1 MRSSRSNERSP
12 FACLRVS
19 EISPI
24 LRDLPMSNFLK
35 TLFAVAIVFAAAE
48 ARAAVRLK
56 DIARVKGQET
66 NSLQGL
72 GLVVGLKGTGDGG
85 KYLPTIRSLAT
96 VMQYMRS
103 PVLGGP
109 SELKDASNVALVMVT
124 CTVPAGGAKQG
135 DLLDCQVSSIG
146 AAKSLVGGRLFLA
159 AMQGPDIDNPRIYG
173 FSEGLLHFDDL
184 QVPTVARIRDG
195 CRLEEDF
202 DNPFIDRDMMT
213 LVLDRNHADFEVAQ
227 EVAEVINSQL
237 SIQSGEATP
246 AKAVN
251 AHTIV
256 VKVPQQYRDD
266 YVLFV
271 SQIMSLTMSEPT
283 TEARV
288 VINERAG
295 SIVIGADVEIG
306 AVVVSHKN
314 IVIETENNLP
324 NDRFVPIDPSGT
336 QTTKLRS
343 LVAALQA
350 VKVPNADII
359 EIIKGLDRN
368 GKLHGRLII
377 E

>member
-1 MRSSRSNERSP
+1 
-12 FACLRVS
+12 
-19 EISPI
+19 
-24 LRDLPMSNFLK
+24 MSKLLK
-35 TLFAVAIVFAAAE
+35 TLLAVAIVGCVAE
-48 ARAAVRLK
+48 VQGAVRLK
-56 DIARVKGQET
+56 DVARVKGQET

-85 KYLPTIRSLAT
+85 KYLPTMRSLAT
-96 VMQYMRS
+96 VMQFMRS
-103 PVLGGP
+103 PLQNGAA
-109 SELKDASNVALVMVT
+109 ELKDASNVALVMVT

-146 AAKSLVGGRLFLA
+146 AAKSLAGGRLFLA
-159 AMQGPDIDNPRIYG
+159 AMQGPDIDNSRIYG
-173 FSEGLLHFDDL
+173 FSEGLLHIDDP
-184 QVPTVARIRDG
+184 QVPTIARIRDG

-202 DNPFIDRDMMT
+202 DNPFIYQETMT

-246 AKAVN
+246 AKATN
-251 AHTIV
+251 AQTIV

-271 SQIMSLTMSEPT
+271 SQIMSLTMSEPA

-324 NDRFVPIDPSGT
+324 NDRFVPIDPAGT

-368 GKLHGRLII
+368 GKLHGRLIV